1 MENKED
7 GCIICFDEKKVIHAK
22 CHVCTGIIIHRKCL
36 DIIIF
41 KYGGKCPKCR
51 GKLVKEVSVIG
62 KNIMFP
68 NFALR
73 VQIHNGIFIHNN
85 GGPRFVLIRKLFLII
100 SLWMFFLYSLK
111 IISVCFSF
119 LIEIKD
125 ITFYNKTPDPVD
137 KIVNYI
143 LYSWILLFL
152 TFFLN

>member
-68 NFALR
+68 NSEIPKC
-73 VQIHNGIFIHNN
+73 QICKVCIF
-85 GGPRFVLIRKLFLII
+85 PLCCVAC
-100 SLWMFFLYSLK
+100 
-111 IISVCFSF
+111 VC
-119 LIEIKD
+119 
-125 ITFYNKTPDPVD
+125 V
-137 KIVNYI
+137 
-143 LYSWILLFL
+143 
-152 TFFLN
+152 